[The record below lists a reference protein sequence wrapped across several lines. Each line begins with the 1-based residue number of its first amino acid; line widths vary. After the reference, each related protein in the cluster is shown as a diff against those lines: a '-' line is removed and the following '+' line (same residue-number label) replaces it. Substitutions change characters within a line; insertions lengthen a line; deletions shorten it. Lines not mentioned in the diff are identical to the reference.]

1 MARYKNAVIS
11 KDKNG
16 VRYYKSTIVKDIPL
30 KDSDK
35 FVFPLDGER
44 FDSLAQKYYG
54 DSNLWWFIA
63 RVNNLKTMN
72 IPAGTSLRIPLTTE
86 NATGY

>member
-16 VRYYKSTIVKDIPL
+16 VRYYKSTMVKSIPL

-35 FVFPLDGER
+35 FVYPVYGQR
-44 FDSLAQKYYG
+44 FDSIMVIQTYG
-54 DSNLWWFIA
+54 
-63 RVNNLKTMN
+63 
-72 IPAGTSLRIPLTTE
+72 G
-86 NATGY
+86 